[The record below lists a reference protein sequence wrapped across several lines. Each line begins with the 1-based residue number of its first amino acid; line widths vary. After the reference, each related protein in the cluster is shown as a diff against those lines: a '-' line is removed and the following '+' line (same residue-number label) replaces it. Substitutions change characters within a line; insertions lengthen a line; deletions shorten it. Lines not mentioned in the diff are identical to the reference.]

1 MLTKCIYRLFTA
13 AMLLCLIAGFTSCT
27 SSRKLNYFNDLPD
40 STVVK
45 LPPLVKEERVI
56 VPGDVLDI
64 VFNAREQ
71 DAVAPFN
78 KQASG
83 NGSVSSASSGGRSS
97 SQSNSLQGYTVD
109 ADGAIELPVLGKMT
123 VVGITSPELKKR
135 LTGLVAPYLKEPIVD
150 IRFTTFNITV
160 LGEVR
165 APGTFNLGGPKTT
178 VFEALAAAG
187 DLPHTA
193 KKYNARLYR
202 DYNGERSVSKIDLT
216 NKSLLYNQQ
225 VFQMKPNDVLY
236 VQTRKGSIF
245 KEDFGIFA
253 SIVSLVVSVVTLG
266 FTIRK

>member
-1 MLTKCIYRLFTA
+1 
-13 AMLLCLIAGFTSCT
+13 MLLCVIAGFTACT
-27 SSRKLNYFNDLPD
+27 SSRKLNYFNNLPD

-56 VPGDVLDI
+56 VAGDVLDI
-64 VFNAREQ
+64 VFSAREQ
-71 DAVAPFN
+71 DAAAPFN
-78 KQASG
+78 KQGSG
-83 NGSVSSASSGGRSS
+83 NGSASSASSGGRSS
-97 SQSNSLQGYTVD
+97 SSQSTSLQGYTVD
-109 ADGAIELPVLGKMT
+109 ADGFIELPVLGKMT

-135 LTGLVAPYLKEPIVD
+135 LTGLVGPYLKEPIVD
-150 IRFTTFNITV
+150 IRFNTFNITV

-165 APGTFNLGGPKTT
+165 APGTFNLGGPRTT

-202 DYNGERSVSKIDLT
+202 DYNGERSVTKIDLT

-266 FTIRK
+266 FTLRK